1 MQQNPYSPPGT
12 VASMVD
18 SMPLHA
24 RRGLRW
30 LLISILLLP
39 IAAFLQ
45 SHFIPHIILIPYA
58 IILLAL
64 LIILYMMIRRQ
75 RVWARNVLVT
85 ITLPLALLHFLAFPM
100 FFGAFP
106 IPTFLSTMQIIFQAL
121 AAFALMRREA
131 NRWLHGRTATDPP
144 FTH

>member
-1 MQQNPYSPPGT
+1 MADMQNPYTPPDQMT
-12 VASMVD
+12 TPVE

-39 IAAFLQ
+39 IAAVFQ
-45 SHFIPHIILIPYA
+45 AYFIPHIILIPYA
-58 IILLAL
+58 ILLFAL

-106 IPTFLSTMQIIFQAL
+106 IPTLLSTMQIIFQAL

-131 NRWLHGRTATDPP
+131 NRWLHGRKNPLA
-144 FTH
+144 

>member
-1 MQQNPYSPPGT
+1 MADTQNPYAPPDREVT
-12 VASMVD
+12 PADVI
-18 SMPLHA
+18 PLHA

-39 IAAFLQ
+39 IAVAFQ
-45 SHFIPHIILIPYA
+45 SHFLPHIILIPYA
-58 IILLAL
+58 ILLLAL
-64 LIILYMMIRRQ
+64 LIVLYIMIRRQ

-106 IPTFLSTMQIIFQAL
+106 IPTLLSTMQIIFQAL

-131 NRWLHGRTATDPP
+131 NRWMHGPKNPLA
-144 FTH
+144 

>member
-1 MQQNPYSPPGT
+1 MADTQNPYAPPDREVT
-12 VASMVD
+12 PADVI
-18 SMPLHA
+18 PLHA

-39 IAAFLQ
+39 VAGFLQ
-45 SHFIPHIILIPYA
+45 SYFIPHIILIPYA
-58 IILLAL
+58 ILLFAL

-75 RVWARNVLVT
+75 RVWARNVLVM

-106 IPTFLSTMQIIFQAL
+106 IPTLLSTIQIIFQVL

-131 NRWLHGRTATDPP
+131 NRWLHGPKNPLA
-144 FTH
+144 

>member
-12 VASMVD
+12 VVSKDD

-39 IAAFLQ
+39 IAVFLQ
-45 SHFIPHIILIPYA
+45 SYFIPHIILIPYA
-58 IILLAL
+58 IVLFAL
-64 LIILYMMIRRQ
+64 LIILYIMIRRQ
-75 RVWARNVLVT
+75 KVWARNVLVT

-106 IPTFLSTMQIIFQAL
+106 IPTLLSTMQIIFQAL

-131 NRWLHGRTATDPP
+131 NRWLHGRTAIAPL
-144 FTH
+144 

>member
-1 MQQNPYSPPGT
+1 MADTQNPYAPPDREVT
-12 VASMVD
+12 PAEV
-18 SMPLHA
+18 MPLHA

-39 IAAFLQ
+39 IAVFLQ
-45 SHFIPHIILIPYA
+45 SYFIPHIILIPYA
-58 IILLAL
+58 ILLFAL

-106 IPTFLSTMQIIFQAL
+106 IPTLLSTMQIIFQAL

-131 NRWLHGRTATDPP
+131 NRWLHGPKNPLA
-144 FTH
+144 

>member
-12 VASMVD
+12 VVSMVD
-18 SMPLHA
+18 SIPLHA

-39 IAAFLQ
+39 IAVFLQ
-45 SHFIPHIILIPYA
+45 SYFIPHIILIPYA
-58 IILLAL
+58 ILLFAL
-64 LIILYMMIRRQ
+64 LIILYIMIRRQ

-106 IPTFLSTMQIIFQAL
+106 IPTLLSTIQIIFQAL

-131 NRWLHGRTATDPP
+131 NRWLHGPKNPLA
-144 FTH
+144 

>member
-1 MQQNPYSPPGT
+1 MADTQNPYAPPDREVT
-12 VASMVD
+12 PADVI
-18 SMPLHA
+18 PLHA

-39 IAAFLQ
+39 VATALQ

-58 IILLAL
+58 VLLLAL
-64 LIILYMMIRRQ
+64 LIILYTIIRRQ
-75 RVWARNVLVT
+75 KAWARNVLVT

-106 IPTFLSTMQIIFQAL
+106 IPTLLSTMQIIFQVL

-131 NRWLHGRTATDPP
+131 NRWLHLPKNPLA
-144 FTH
+144 